1 MAMAFDVEQM
11 AYSLETYLEGTLER
25 PDLQSWEEHLC
36 FRLSYIYFAFHFFS
50 IWSRIIGQGKI
61 RLLVLVI
68 QIDTIR

>member
-36 FRLSYIYFAFHFFS
+36 FRLSYIYFAFHFFPF
-50 IWSRIIGQGKI
+50 G
-61 RLLVLVI
+61 LVLLGKEKSVCWFSLYKL
-68 QIDTIR
+68 IR